1 MTEQDSL
8 LLKTLIEK
16 ASKLQT
22 LEPPEL
28 NNLYRLA
35 VKQAGERG
43 RRLAEAEKIFRQ
55 DEVQNQDETQK
66 QDEILKVATG

>member
-1 MTEQDSL
+1 MTEQENL
-8 LLKTLIEK
+8 LLKTLLDK
-16 ASKLQT
+16 ASKPQ
-22 LEPPEL
+22 EL
-28 NNLYRLA
+28 KKSDRMDLYRLA

-55 DEVQNQDETQK
+55 DEVQNQEETQK